1 MALSAIGGG
10 FGSSLF
16 QQSNRE
22 IHQLGGRATQAKMD
36 EVKAVIGDSKFGS
49 STKAGTSEFQQTQR
63 TVIRTG
69 EQSASRATHQAAQNM
84 DPAMLGT
91 SAFQKSL
98 REAQQYGAQ
107 ATSQRMEQAKAAY
120 AISPRAPQ
128 HVGSNLDIK
137 A

>member
-1 MALSAIGGG
+1 MAISAVGGG

-63 TVIRTG
+63 TIVRTA
-69 EQSASRATHQAAQNM
+69 EQVSSRATQQTAQNLN
-84 DPAMLGT
+84 PAMIGT
-91 SAFQKSL
+91 SRFQRAL
-98 REAQQYGAQ
+98 REAQQNGAQ

-120 AISPRAPQ
+120 AVSPRAPQ
-128 HVGSNLDIK
+128 NVGSNLDIK